1 MNFDT
6 RTVIDI
12 INLNNDFKESLFELI
27 LEEQSMIDNTD
38 EFRDKI
44 FIETVTPM
52 VKNKIKD
59 FLFRKE
65 LTKMNLGILKGI
77 INLNNVDYKY
87 LIEDVTSF

>member
-12 INLNNDFKESLFELI
+12 INLNVVFKDALFEII
-27 LEEQSMIDNTD
+27 LEEQSMIDSTD

-44 FIETVTPM
+44 FIETVTPI

-65 LTKMNLGILKGI
+65 LTNMGLGILKGT
-77 INLNNVDYKY
+77 INLNNVDYKL
-87 LIEDVTSF
+87 LIEDVTSL

>member
-6 RTVIDI
+6 RTVIDL
-12 INLNNDFKESLFELI
+12 INLNNEFKESLFEII
-27 LEEQSMIDNTD
+27 LEEQSMIDSTD

-44 FIETVTPM
+44 FIETVTPII
-52 VKNKIKD
+52 KSRIKD

-65 LTKMNLGILKGI
+65 LTKMNLGILKGT
-77 INLNNVDYKY
+77 INLNNVDYKH

>member
-1 MNFDT
+1 
-6 RTVIDI
+6 
-12 INLNNDFKESLFELI
+12 
-27 LEEQSMIDNTD
+27 MIDNTD

>member
-27 LEEQSMIDNTD
+27 LEEQSMIDSTD

-44 FIETVTPM
+44 FIETVTPI